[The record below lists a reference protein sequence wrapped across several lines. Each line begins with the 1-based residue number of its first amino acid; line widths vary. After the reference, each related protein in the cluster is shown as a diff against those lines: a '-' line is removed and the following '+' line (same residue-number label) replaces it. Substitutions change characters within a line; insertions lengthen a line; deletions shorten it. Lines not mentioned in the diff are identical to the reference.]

1 MRLFDCLTAPAAWM
15 QYPPAYGHEIVRHQA
30 RNFLRRMDTFGI
42 HRPRNVDWKRAAAL
56 LYGDWGT
63 SKAYVIGFAFSGAF
77 AIGHYQALPIIV
89 AVCVLTGLVAYNYVL
104 VCKHFPDGGGVYSA
118 ARNQSRFLAVMGALL
133 LVANFTVTAAMSA
146 WAAMSYFRV
155 PEAYIAWATMGLI
168 FAIGIINFFGPKH
181 SGSLAIYLAVP
192 MVVVVMLIAAL
203 SLPHLST
210 ANLEKPPTKF
220 SPNWLAFVG
229 MILALSGVEA
239 IANLTGVMKLDP
251 GTTMDQ
257 PRVARTARMAIVPVA
272 IEVVVGTALLGWAML
287 SLSPNLEPLLEQRWE
302 DMLSVL
308 GEQYGTLAFGSGF
321 GKVFG
326 IVVGVVVGLLLLS
339 AVNTAVAALIGL
351 CYMLARDGEMPRTFS
366 RLNAYGVPRLPL
378 AIAVLLPILVV
389 EFSNN
394 LESLMGLYA
403 IGVIGA
409 ITVNLGS
416 CTFNK
421 ALQLRWPERAVMG
434 LTFLILLCVEL
445 TVAKT
450 KPDALF
456 FACCVLG
463 VGLGLR
469 NYAQRRAGLRTLTV
483 SEEVAAHVA
492 PEAVPDFQF
501 NLTSGQTI
509 LVAARGFTPVL
520 RFALEEAKLRG
531 GSLYVL
537 YVKELAVAL
546 PGPLESTERP
556 RWQDDKVAAGI
567 MYRVLE
573 LGGKSDVPVVPVYVV
588 SDDPAATI
596 LDLSATLG
604 VDMLILG
611 ASHRRTMTSLLKG
624 DVVTEVAKNLPENIQ
639 LIIHG

>member
-1 MRLFDCLTAPAAWM
+1 
-15 QYPPAYGHEIVRHQA
+15 
-30 RNFLRRMDTFGI
+30 MDTFGI
-42 HRPRNVDWKRAAAL
+42 HRPRNVDWKRAAGF

-63 SKAYVIGFAFSGAF
+63 SKAYVIGVAFSSGYAV
-77 AIGHYQALPIIV
+77 GHYQALQIIV
-89 AVCVLTGLVAYNYVL
+89 SVCALTALVAYNYVI

-133 LVANFTVTAAMSA
+133 LVANFTVTAAMSG

-155 PEAYIAWATMGLI
+155 PETQIGWATMGLI
-168 FAIGIINFFGPKH
+168 LVIGSINYFGPKH
-181 SGSLAIYLAVP
+181 SGSFALYLALP
-192 MVVVVMLIAAL
+192 MVVVVLIIMAL

-210 ANLEKPPTKF
+210 ANLEPAHPKF
-220 SPNWLAFVG
+220 SANWLAFVG

-251 GTTMDQ
+251 GTTMEN
-257 PRVARTARMAIVPVA
+257 PRVAKTARKAIAPVA
-272 IEVVVGTALLGWAML
+272 VEVVLGTTLLAWAML
-287 SLSPNLEPLLEQRWE
+287 SLPKELEPLLQHRWE

-308 GEQYGTLAFGSGF
+308 GEQYGIRALGAGF
-321 GKVFG
+321 GTTFGIIVG
-326 IVVGVVVGLLLLS
+326 IVVGGLLLS

-351 CYMLARDGEMPRTFS
+351 CYMLARDGEMPKPFTK
-366 RLNAYGVPRLPL
+366 LNFYGVPRLPL
-378 AIAVLLPILVV
+378 AISVALPILVV
-389 EFSNN
+389 AFSNN

-403 IGVIGA
+403 IGVVGA

-421 ALQLRWPERAVMG
+421 TLDLRWAERAVMG
-434 LTFLILLCVEL
+434 VTFLVLLCVEL

-463 VGLGLR
+463 VGLALR

-492 PEAVPDFQF
+492 PESVPDFQF
-501 NLTSGQTI
+501 NLSPGQTI
-509 LVAARGFTPVL
+509 LVAARGLTPVL
-520 RFALEEAKLRG
+520 GFALEEARLRG
-531 GSLYVL
+531 GTLYVL

-546 PGPLESTERP
+546 PGPIENTGRP
-556 RWQDDKVAAGI
+556 RWQDDKLAAGI
-567 MYRVLE
+567 MYRMLE
-573 LGGKSDVPVVPVYVV
+573 LGGKNEVSVVPVFVI
-588 SDDPAATI
+588 SENPAATI

-611 ASHRRTMTSLLKG
+611 ASHRRRLTSLLKG
-624 DVVTEVAKNLPENIQ
+624 DVVTEVAKDLPENIQ